1 MQLSLAQCLAGRVT
15 PPLFARARSPLAPL
29 APASAR
35 TARTAAPRA
44 VAAMAS
50 AGDKSEFKP

>member
-15 PPLFARARSPLAPL
+15 PPLFARARSPLAP
-29 APASAR
+29 ASAR

-50 AGDKSEFKP
+50 TGDKSEFKP